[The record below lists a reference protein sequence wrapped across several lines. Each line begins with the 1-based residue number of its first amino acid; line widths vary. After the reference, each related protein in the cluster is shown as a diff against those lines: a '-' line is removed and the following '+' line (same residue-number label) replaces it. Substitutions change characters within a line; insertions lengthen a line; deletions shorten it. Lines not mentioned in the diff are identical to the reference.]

1 MNRDTRFSGF
11 KNRLSTS
18 HKFTLTIRLDS
29 DARFTLGTASFSCFD
44 AILFCHLI
52 IYGTRNPRE
61 SSDCTQMQVTWQTP
75 NLPITPTVVVVARPT
90 PTNKWFT
97 FASGIAKDRMKERKK
112 GWRLEWSEGAGNR
125 NRNLASGGREGGR
138 EILGMG
144 LVRVRR
150 FARPNRNNR
159 RSRNQLWLKLKAMSI
174 GWRDVG

>member
-1 MNRDTRFSGF
+1 MNRDTRFSIF
-11 KNRLSTS
+11 KNRLSTR

-97 FASGIAKDRMKERKK
+97 FASGIAKDRMKEREK

-125 NRNLASGGREGGR
+125 NRNLAGVGR

-144 LVRVRR
+144 LVRP
-150 FARPNRNNR
+150 FARPKTTEPTLLN
-159 RSRNQLWLKLKAMSI
+159 AVSI
-174 GWRDVG
+174 G